1 MFQRRNID
9 LFKTIILR
17 FPRSRYFSVDS
28 SDEEQPNENI
38 SDDPEAVF
46 QGKKLD
52 LVVPSLRV
60 DRVLASALGIGRRS
74 VANTTVWG
82 NCMKHYVSFGIL

>member
-17 FPRSRYFSVDS
+17 LPGSRFCSADG
-28 SDEEQPNENI
+28 SDEEKSNENI
-38 SDDPEAVF
+38 SDDPETVL

-74 VANTTVWG
+74 VVKNKFSLLVPYIG
-82 NCMKHYVSFGIL
+82 